1 MKKLKYYIPL
11 ALCILVVGMYALMKY
26 EPLEKVTAYLNT
38 NIIHNQESVA
48 WQEGYLYVDVI
59 DVGQGDSIFIKTPN
73 GSTMLIDAG
82 DSDAYDAIEKVL
94 KANNVKKLD
103 VLVATHPHADHI
115 GSMEKIYEEYGA
127 KKIYMP
133 KAVTTTAT
141 YKNLLTAIS
150 NNNQKITTAKAG
162 VSIDL
167 DSSIHMQ
174 ILSPQDKTY
183 DDLNDYSVVIKCTY
197 KNNSVLFTGDAT
209 ENVEEEILTNYPNAL
224 KSNVLKVAHHGSRG
238 SSSSEFLGKVDPT
251 YAIISCGIDNSYGH
265 PHSETLERLNSIN
278 AIIKRTDEAGSIEF
292 VMDGDNIIFGNN

>member
-26 EPLEKVTAYLNT
+26 DPLEKVTAYLNT
-38 NIIHNQESVA
+38 GTIETQESVA

-59 DVGQGDSIFIKTPN
+59 DVGQGDSIFVKTPN
-73 GSTMLIDAG
+73 GFTMLIDAG
-82 DSDAYDAIEKVL
+82 DSDAYDAIKEVL
-94 KANNVKKLD
+94 EANNVEKLD

-115 GSMEKIYEEYGA
+115 GSMKKIYEEYGA
-127 KKIYMP
+127 EKIYMP

-162 VSIDL
+162 LSIDL

-174 ILSPQDKTY
+174 ILTPQDKTY
-183 DDLNDYSVVIKCTY
+183 DDLNDYSVVIKCIY

-209 ENVEEEILTNYPNAL
+209 ENVEEEMLTNYSGEL
-224 KSNVLKVAHHGSRG
+224 KSDVLKVAHHGSRG
-238 SSSSEFLGKVDPT
+238 SSSSEFLEKVDPT

-265 PHSETLERLNSIN
+265 PHSETLDRLNTIN
-278 AIIKRTDEAGSIEF
+278 AIVKRTDESGSIEF
-292 VMDGDNIIFGNN
+292 VMDGDNIIFGKN